1 MSINILGLNHKTAP
15 IDIRE
20 KIVFN
25 HAEVPLT
32 LKKLKNIEGV
42 NEVVLL
48 STCNRTEIYTEND
61 KDNQKVINW
70 LNNNQTSVKDY
81 LPYTYTYEGEEA
93 IKHLFHVASGMDS
106 MVIGETEILG
116 QVKDAYR
123 IANEHK
129 SINSSLKR
137 LFEFAFSVAK
147 EVRTN
152 TEIGSNPITFMF
164 TSITLIKKIYTSIEN
179 LRALVVGSGDMT
191 NLAIKYLQSNK
202 INQITLTSRKV
213 DKGKTIAE
221 ENNCRFNRL
230 QDLGNIISNHDIII
244 TCTSSSLPIIG
255 KGMVE
260 SSLSKRTNNPITIID
275 LGVPR
280 DVESEIKEIDGI
292 YLYTID
298 DLGKVIENNYK
309 IRREALAQAEK
320 IIDYKIIEFRNWLA
334 NKKSDTLIKSYRDY
348 VDDIT
353 DGAIIKT
360 KKMIDNGK
368 DINEALLYLATT
380 LKNKLTHET
389 TSKLKEVFPLLDESK
404 SLKIKKIFKKL
415 DES

>member
-15 IDIRE
+15 INIRE
-20 KIVFN
+20 KVVFN
-25 HAEVPLT
+25 REEVPLT
-32 LKKLKNIEGV
+32 LKRLKNIEGV

-61 KDNQKVINW
+61 SDNEKVISWFNS
-70 LNNNQTSVKDY
+70 NQTSVKDY
-81 LPYTYTYEGEEA
+81 LPYTYTYSNEDA

-116 QVKDAYR
+116 QVKDAYKL
-123 IANEHK
+123 ANENK

-164 TSITLIKKIYTSIEN
+164 TSITLIKKIFTSIQE
-179 LRALVVGSGDMT
+179 LKALVIGSGDMIS
-191 NLAIKYLQSNK
+191 LAIKYLQSNK
-202 INQITLTSRKV
+202 INQITLTSRNSE
-213 DKGKTIAE
+213 KGKDLAD

-230 QDLGNIISNHDIII
+230 QDIGSIIADHDIII
-244 TCTSSSLPIIG
+244 TSTSSSLPIIG
-255 KGMVE
+255 KGMIE
-260 SSLSKRTNNPITIID
+260 SSLKKRANRPIAIID

-309 IRREALAQAEK
+309 IRRQALTQAEK
-320 IIDYKIIEFRNWLA
+320 IIGYKIIEFKNWLT
-334 NKKSDTLIKSYRDY
+334 NKKSDVLIKSYREY

-353 DGAIIKT
+353 DGAVIKT
-360 KKMIDNGK
+360 KKMIDNGE
-368 DINEALLYLATT
+368 DVNEALLYLAGT

-389 TSKLKEVFPLLDESK
+389 TSKLKEIFPFLDESQA
-404 SLKIKKIFKKL
+404 LKIRETFKKK
-415 DES
+415 

>member
-1 MSINILGLNHKTAP
+1 
-15 IDIRE
+15 
-20 KIVFN
+20 
-25 HAEVPLT
+25 
-32 LKKLKNIEGV
+32 
-42 NEVVLL
+42 
-48 STCNRTEIYTEND
+48 
-61 KDNQKVINW
+61 
-70 LNNNQTSVKDY
+70 
-81 LPYTYTYEGEEA
+81 
-93 IKHLFHVASGMDS
+93 
-106 MVIGETEILG
+106 
-116 QVKDAYR
+116 
-123 IANEHK
+123 
-129 SINSSLKR
+129 
-137 LFEFAFSVAK
+137 
-147 EVRTN
+147 
-152 TEIGSNPITFMF
+152 
-164 TSITLIKKIYTSIEN
+164 
-179 LRALVVGSGDMT
+179 
-191 NLAIKYLQSNK
+191 
-202 INQITLTSRKV
+202 
-213 DKGKTIAE
+213 
-221 ENNCRFNRL
+221 
-230 QDLGNIISNHDIII
+230 
-244 TCTSSSLPIIG
+244 
-255 KGMVE
+255 MVE

-309 IRREALAQAEK
+309 IRQEALAQAEK

>member
-15 IDIRE
+15 INIRE
-20 KIVFN
+20 KVVFN
-25 HAEVPLT
+25 REEVPLT
-32 LKKLKNIEGV
+32 LKRLKNIEGV

-61 KDNQKVINW
+61 SDNEKVISWFNS
-70 LNNNQTSVKDY
+70 NQTSVKDY
-81 LPYTYTYEGEEA
+81 LPYTYTYSNEDA

-116 QVKDAYR
+116 QVKDAYKL
-123 IANEHK
+123 ANENK

-164 TSITLIKKIYTSIEN
+164 TSITLIKKIFTSIQE
-179 LRALVVGSGDMT
+179 LKALVIGSGDMIS
-191 NLAIKYLQSNK
+191 LAIKYLQSNK
-202 INQITLTSRKV
+202 INQITLTSRNSE
-213 DKGKTIAE
+213 KGKDLAD

-230 QDLGNIISNHDIII
+230 QDIGSVIADHDIII
-244 TCTSSSLPIIG
+244 TSTSSSLPIIG
-255 KGMVE
+255 KGMIE
-260 SSLSKRTNNPITIID
+260 SSLRKRANHPIVIID

-292 YLYTID
+292 FLYTID

-309 IRREALAQAEK
+309 IRRQALTQAEK
-320 IIDYKIIEFRNWLA
+320 IIGYKIIEFKNWLT
-334 NKKSDTLIKSYRDY
+334 NKKSDVLIKSYREY

-353 DGAIIKT
+353 DGAVIKT
-360 KKMIDNGK
+360 KKMIDNGE
-368 DINEALLYLATT
+368 DVNEALLYLAGT

-389 TSKLKEVFPLLDESK
+389 TSKLKEIFPFLDESQA
-404 SLKIKKIFKKL
+404 LKIRETFKK
-415 DES
+415 SK

>member
-15 IDIRE
+15 INIRE
-20 KIVFN
+20 KVVFN
-25 HAEVPLT
+25 REEVPLT
-32 LKKLKNIEGV
+32 LKRLKNIEGV

-61 KDNQKVINW
+61 SDNEKVISWFNS
-70 LNNNQTSVKDY
+70 NQTSVKDY
-81 LPYTYTYEGEEA
+81 LPYTYTYSNEDA

-116 QVKDAYR
+116 QVKDAYKL
-123 IANEHK
+123 ANENK

-164 TSITLIKKIYTSIEN
+164 TSITLIKKIFTSIQE
-179 LRALVVGSGDMT
+179 LKALVIGSGDMIS
-191 NLAIKYLQSNK
+191 LAIKYLQSNK
-202 INQITLTSRKV
+202 INQITLTSRNSE
-213 DKGKTIAE
+213 KGKDLAD

-230 QDLGNIISNHDIII
+230 QDIGSVIADHDIII
-244 TCTSSSLPIIG
+244 TSTSSSLPIIG
-255 KGMVE
+255 KGMIE
-260 SSLSKRTNNPITIID
+260 SSLRKRANHPIVIID

-309 IRREALAQAEK
+309 IRRQALTQAEK
-320 IIDYKIIEFRNWLA
+320 IIGYKIIEFRNWLT
-334 NKKSDTLIKSYRDY
+334 NKKSDVLIKSYREY

-353 DGAIIKT
+353 DGAVIKT
-360 KKMIDNGK
+360 KKMIDDGE
-368 DINEALLYLATT
+368 DVNEALLYLAGT

-389 TSKLKEVFPLLDESK
+389 TSKLKEIFPFLDESQA
-404 SLKIKKIFKKL
+404 LKIRETFKKK
-415 DES
+415 

>member
-15 IDIRE
+15 INIRE
-20 KIVFN
+20 KVVFN
-25 HAEVPLT
+25 REEVPLT
-32 LKKLKNIEGV
+32 LKRLKNIEGV

-61 KDNQKVINW
+61 SDNEKVISWFNS
-70 LNNNQTSVKDY
+70 NQTSVKDY
-81 LPYTYTYEGEEA
+81 LPYTYTYSNEDA

-116 QVKDAYR
+116 QVKDAYKL
-123 IANEHK
+123 ANENK

-164 TSITLIKKIYTSIEN
+164 TSITLIKKIFTSIQE
-179 LRALVVGSGDMT
+179 LKALVIGSGDMIS
-191 NLAIKYLQSNK
+191 LAIKYLQSNK
-202 INQITLTSRKV
+202 INQITLTSRNSE
-213 DKGKTIAE
+213 KGKDLAD

-230 QDLGNIISNHDIII
+230 QDIGSVIADHDIII
-244 TCTSSSLPIIG
+244 TSTSSSLPIIG
-255 KGMVE
+255 KGMIE
-260 SSLSKRTNNPITIID
+260 SSLKKRANRPIAIID

-292 YLYTID
+292 FLYTID

-309 IRREALAQAEK
+309 IRRQALTQAEK
-320 IIDYKIIEFRNWLA
+320 IIGYKIIEFKNWLT
-334 NKKSDTLIKSYRDY
+334 NKKSDVLIKSYREY

-353 DGAIIKT
+353 DGAVIKT
-360 KKMIDNGK
+360 KKMIDNGE
-368 DINEALLYLATT
+368 DVNEALLYLAGT

-389 TSKLKEVFPLLDESK
+389 TSKLKEIFPFLDESQA
-404 SLKIKKIFKKL
+404 LKIRETFKK
-415 DES
+415 SK

>member
-202 INQITLTSRKV
+202 INQITLTSRKI

-221 ENNCRFNRL
+221 ENNCHFNRL

-334 NKKSDTLIKSYRDY
+334 NKKSDNLIKSYRDY

>member
-221 ENNCRFNRL
+221 ENNCHFNRL

>member
-1 MSINILGLNHKTAP
+1 MPINILGLNHKTAP

-20 KIVFN
+20 KVVFN

-70 LNNNQTSVKDY
+70 LNNNQASVKDY
-81 LPYTYTYEGEEA
+81 LPYTYLYEGEDA
-93 IKHLFHVASGMDS
+93 IKHLFNVASGMDS

-123 IANEHK
+123 LANENK

-179 LRALVVGSGDMT
+179 LRALVVGSGEMT

-213 DKGKTIAE
+213 DKGKTIADQ
-221 ENNCRFNRL
+221 NNCNFNRL
-230 QDLGNIISNHDIII
+230 QDLASIISNHDIII

-255 KGMVE
+255 KGMIE
-260 SSLSKRTNNPITIID
+260 SSLSKRKNSPITIID

-280 DVESEIKEIDGI
+280 DVEAEIKEIDGI

-309 IRREALAQAEK
+309 IRRQALTQAEK
-320 IIDYKIIEFRNWLA
+320 IIDYKIIEFKNWLA
-334 NKKSDTLIKSYRDY
+334 NKKSDTLVKSYRDY

-353 DGAIIKT
+353 DGAIIKA
-360 KKMIDNGK
+360 KKMIADGK
-368 DINEALLYLATT
+368 DTDEVLLYLATT

-389 TSKLKEVFPLLDESK
+389 TSKLKEVFPLLDDQK
-404 SLKIKKIFKKL
+404 TLQIKNIFKKL

>member
-15 IDIRE
+15 INIRE
-20 KIVFN
+20 KVVFN
-25 HAEVPLT
+25 REEVPLT
-32 LKKLKNIEGV
+32 LKRLKNIEGV

-61 KDNQKVINW
+61 SDNEKVISWFNS
-70 LNNNQTSVKDY
+70 NQTSVKDY
-81 LPYTYTYEGEEA
+81 LPYTYTYSNEDA

-116 QVKDAYR
+116 QVKDAYKL
-123 IANEHK
+123 ANENK

-164 TSITLIKKIYTSIEN
+164 TSITLIKKIFTSIQE
-179 LRALVVGSGDMT
+179 LKALVIGSGDMIS
-191 NLAIKYLQSNK
+191 LAIKYLQSNK
-202 INQITLTSRKV
+202 INQITLTSRNSE
-213 DKGKTIAE
+213 KGKDLAD

-230 QDLGNIISNHDIII
+230 QDIGSVIADHDIII
-244 TCTSSSLPIIG
+244 TSTSSSLPIIG
-255 KGMVE
+255 KGMIE
-260 SSLSKRTNNPITIID
+260 SSLKKRANRPIAIID

-292 YLYTID
+292 FLYTID

-309 IRREALAQAEK
+309 IRRQALTQAEK
-320 IIDYKIIEFRNWLA
+320 IIGYKIIEFKNWLT
-334 NKKSDTLIKSYRDY
+334 NKKSDVLIKSYREY

-353 DGAIIKT
+353 DGAVIKT
-360 KKMIDNGK
+360 KKMIDNGE
-368 DINEALLYLATT
+368 DVNEALLYLAGT

-389 TSKLKEVFPLLDESK
+389 TSKLKEIFPFLDESQA
-404 SLKIKKIFKKL
+404 LKIRETFKKK
-415 DES
+415 

>member
-15 IDIRE
+15 INIRE
-20 KIVFN
+20 KVVFN
-25 HAEVPLT
+25 REEVPLT
-32 LKKLKNIEGV
+32 LKRLKNIEGV

-61 KDNQKVINW
+61 SDNEKVISWFNS
-70 LNNNQTSVKDY
+70 NQTSVKDY
-81 LPYTYTYEGEEA
+81 LPYTYTYSNEDA

-116 QVKDAYR
+116 QVKDAYKL
-123 IANEHK
+123 ANENK

-164 TSITLIKKIYTSIEN
+164 TSITLIKKIFTSIQE
-179 LRALVVGSGDMT
+179 LKALVIGSGDMIS
-191 NLAIKYLQSNK
+191 LAIKYLQSNK
-202 INQITLTSRKV
+202 INQITLTSRNSE
-213 DKGKTIAE
+213 KGKDLAD

-230 QDLGNIISNHDIII
+230 QDIGSVIADHDIII
-244 TCTSSSLPIIG
+244 TSTSSSLPIIG
-255 KGMVE
+255 KGMIE
-260 SSLSKRTNNPITIID
+260 SSLRKRANHPIVIID

-309 IRREALAQAEK
+309 IRRQALAQAEK
-320 IIDYKIIEFRNWLA
+320 IIGYKIIEFRNWLT
-334 NKKSDTLIKSYRDY
+334 NKKSDVLIKSYREY

-353 DGAIIKT
+353 DGAVIKT
-360 KKMIDNGK
+360 KKMIDNGE
-368 DINEALLYLATT
+368 DVNEALLYLAGT

-389 TSKLKEVFPLLDESK
+389 TSKLKEIFPFLDESQA
-404 SLKIKKIFKKL
+404 LKIRETFKKK
-415 DES
+415 

>member
-15 IDIRE
+15 INIRE
-20 KIVFN
+20 KVVFN
-25 HAEVPLT
+25 REEVPLT
-32 LKKLKNIEGV
+32 LKRLKNIEGV

-61 KDNQKVINW
+61 SDNEKVISWFNS
-70 LNNNQTSVKDY
+70 NQTSVKDY
-81 LPYTYTYEGEEA
+81 LPYTYTYSNEDA

-116 QVKDAYR
+116 QVKDAYKL
-123 IANEHK
+123 ANENK

-164 TSITLIKKIYTSIEN
+164 TSITLIKKIFTSIQE
-179 LRALVVGSGDMT
+179 LKALVIGSGDMIS
-191 NLAIKYLQSNK
+191 LAIKYLQSNK
-202 INQITLTSRKV
+202 INQITLTSRNSE
-213 DKGKTIAE
+213 KGKDLAD

-230 QDLGNIISNHDIII
+230 QDIGSVIADHDIII
-244 TCTSSSLPIIG
+244 TSTSSSLPIIG
-255 KGMVE
+255 KGMIE
-260 SSLSKRTNNPITIID
+260 SSLRKRANHPIVIID

-309 IRREALAQAEK
+309 IRRQALTQAEK
-320 IIDYKIIEFRNWLA
+320 IIGYKIIEFKNWLT
-334 NKKSDTLIKSYRDY
+334 NKKSDVLIKSYREY

-353 DGAIIKT
+353 DGAVIKT
-360 KKMIDNGK
+360 KKMIDDGE
-368 DINEALLYLATT
+368 DVNEALLYLAGT

-389 TSKLKEVFPLLDESK
+389 TSKLKEIFPFLDESQA
-404 SLKIKKIFKKL
+404 LKIRETFKKK
-415 DES
+415 

>member
-25 HAEVPLT
+25 RDEVPLT

-61 KDNQKVINW
+61 NDNERIIHW
-70 LNNNQTSVKDY
+70 LNNSQNSVKDY
-81 LPYTYTYEGEEA
+81 LPYTYTYTEEDA

-106 MVIGETEILG
+106 MVIGETEIFG
-116 QVKDAYR
+116 QVKDAYKL
-123 IANEHK
+123 ANENK

-147 EVRTN
+147 EVRAN

-164 TSITLIKKIYTSIEN
+164 TSITLIKKIFTSIQDK
-179 LRALVVGSGDMT
+179 RALLVGSGEII
-191 NLAIKYLQSNK
+191 NLAIKYLQSNR
-202 INQITLTSRKV
+202 INQITLTSR
-213 DKGKTIAE
+213 DAEKGKVIAD

-230 QDLGNIISNHDIII
+230 QDIGNTISDHDIVI
-244 TCTSSSLPIIG
+244 TSTSSSLPIIG
-255 KGMVE
+255 KGMIE
-260 SSLSKRTNNPITIID
+260 SSLKKRTNKPIVIID

-280 DVESEIKEIDGI
+280 DVESEIKEIDGV

-309 IRREALAQAEK
+309 IRQQAVTQAEK
-320 IIDYKIIEFRNWLA
+320 IISYKIIEFKNWLS
-334 NKKSDTLIKSYRDY
+334 NKKSDTLIKSYREY
-348 VDDIT
+348 VDDIA
-353 DGAIIKT
+353 DGAVIKT
-360 KKMIDNGK
+360 KKMIDNGE
-368 DINEALLYLATT
+368 DINEALLYLATS
-380 LKNKLTHET
+380 LKNKFTHET
-389 TSKLKEVFPLLDESK
+389 TAKLKEIFPLLDESK
-404 SLKIKKIFKKL
+404 TLKIREIFKKNK
-415 DES
+415 

>member
-1 MSINILGLNHKTAP
+1 M
-15 IDIRE
+15 
-20 KIVFN
+20 
-25 HAEVPLT
+25 
-32 LKKLKNIEGV
+32 
-42 NEVVLL
+42 
-48 STCNRTEIYTEND
+48 
-61 KDNQKVINW
+61 
-70 LNNNQTSVKDY
+70 KDY
-81 LPYTYTYEGEEA
+81 LPYTYAYKDEEA

-221 ENNCRFNRL
+221 ENNCHFNRL

>member
-221 ENNCRFNRL
+221 ENNCHFNRL

-334 NKKSDTLIKSYRDY
+334 NRKSDTLIKSYRDY

>member
-15 IDIRE
+15 INIRE
-20 KIVFN
+20 KVVFN
-25 HAEVPLT
+25 REEVPLT
-32 LKKLKNIEGV
+32 LKRLKNIEGV

-61 KDNQKVINW
+61 SDNEKVISWFNS
-70 LNNNQTSVKDY
+70 NQTSVKDY
-81 LPYTYTYEGEEA
+81 LPYTYTYSNEDA

-116 QVKDAYR
+116 QVKDAYKL
-123 IANEHK
+123 ANENK

-164 TSITLIKKIYTSIEN
+164 TSITLIKKIFTSIQE
-179 LRALVVGSGDMT
+179 LKALVIGSGDMIS
-191 NLAIKYLQSNK
+191 LAIKYLQSNK
-202 INQITLTSRKV
+202 INQITLTSRNSE
-213 DKGKTIAE
+213 KGKDLAD

-230 QDLGNIISNHDIII
+230 QDIGSVIADHDIII
-244 TCTSSSLPIIG
+244 TSTSSSLPIIG
-255 KGMVE
+255 KGMIE
-260 SSLSKRTNNPITIID
+260 SSLRKRANHPIVIID

-309 IRREALAQAEK
+309 IRRQALTQAEK
-320 IIDYKIIEFRNWLA
+320 IIGYKIIEFKNWLT
-334 NKKSDTLIKSYRDY
+334 NKKSDVLIKSYREY

-353 DGAIIKT
+353 DGAVIKT
-360 KKMIDNGK
+360 KKMIDNGE
-368 DINEALLYLATT
+368 DVNEALLYLAGT

-389 TSKLKEVFPLLDESK
+389 TSKLKEIFPFLDESQA
-404 SLKIKKIFKKL
+404 LKIRETFKKK
-415 DES
+415 

>member
-15 IDIRE
+15 INIRE
-20 KIVFN
+20 KVVFN
-25 HAEVPLT
+25 REEVPLT
-32 LKKLKNIEGV
+32 LKRLKNIEGV

-61 KDNQKVINW
+61 SDNEKVISWFNS
-70 LNNNQTSVKDY
+70 NQTSVKDY
-81 LPYTYTYEGEEA
+81 LPYTYTYSNEDA

-116 QVKDAYR
+116 QVKDAYKL
-123 IANEHK
+123 ANENK

-164 TSITLIKKIYTSIEN
+164 TSITLIKKIFTSIQE
-179 LRALVVGSGDMT
+179 LKALIIGSGDMIS
-191 NLAIKYLQSNK
+191 LAIKYLQSNK
-202 INQITLTSRKV
+202 INQITLTSRNSE
-213 DKGKTIAE
+213 KGKNLAD

-230 QDLGNIISNHDIII
+230 QDIGSIIADHDIII
-244 TCTSSSLPIIG
+244 TSTSSSLPIIG
-255 KGMVE
+255 KGMIE
-260 SSLSKRTNNPITIID
+260 SSLRKRANRPIAIID

-309 IRREALAQAEK
+309 IRRQALTQAEK
-320 IIDYKIIEFRNWLA
+320 IIGYKIIEFKNWLT
-334 NKKSDTLIKSYRDY
+334 NKKSDVLIKSYREY

-353 DGAIIKT
+353 DGAVIKT
-360 KKMIDNGK
+360 KKMIDNGE
-368 DINEALLYLATT
+368 DVNEALLYLAGT

-389 TSKLKEVFPLLDESK
+389 TSKLKEIFPFLDESQA
-404 SLKIKKIFKKL
+404 LKIRETFKK
-415 DES
+415 SK

>member
-15 IDIRE
+15 INIRE
-20 KIVFN
+20 KVVFN
-25 HAEVPLT
+25 REEVPLT
-32 LKKLKNIEGV
+32 LKRLKNIEGV

-61 KDNQKVINW
+61 SDNEKVISWFNS
-70 LNNNQTSVKDY
+70 NQTSVKDY
-81 LPYTYTYEGEEA
+81 LPYTYTYSNEDA

-116 QVKDAYR
+116 QVKDAYKL
-123 IANEHK
+123 ANENK

-164 TSITLIKKIYTSIEN
+164 TSITLIKKIFTSIQE
-179 LRALVVGSGDMT
+179 LKALVIGSGDMIS
-191 NLAIKYLQSNK
+191 LAIKYLQSNK
-202 INQITLTSRKV
+202 INQITLTSRNSE
-213 DKGKTIAE
+213 KGKDLAD

-230 QDLGNIISNHDIII
+230 QDIGSIIADHDIII
-244 TCTSSSLPIIG
+244 TSTSSSLPIIG
-255 KGMVE
+255 KGMIE
-260 SSLSKRTNNPITIID
+260 SSLKKRANRPIAIID

-292 YLYTID
+292 FLYTID

-309 IRREALAQAEK
+309 IRRQALTQAEK
-320 IIDYKIIEFRNWLA
+320 IIGYKIIEFKNWLT
-334 NKKSDTLIKSYRDY
+334 NKKSDVLIKSYREY

-353 DGAIIKT
+353 DGAVIKT
-360 KKMIDNGK
+360 KKMIDNGE
-368 DINEALLYLATT
+368 DVNEALLYLAGT

-389 TSKLKEVFPLLDESK
+389 TSKLKEIFPFLDESQA
-404 SLKIKKIFKKL
+404 LKIRETFKK
-415 DES
+415 SK

>member
-15 IDIRE
+15 INIRE
-20 KIVFN
+20 KVVFN
-25 HAEVPLT
+25 REEVPLT
-32 LKKLKNIEGV
+32 LKRLKNIEGV

-61 KDNQKVINW
+61 SDNEKVISWFNS
-70 LNNNQTSVKDY
+70 NQTSVKDY
-81 LPYTYTYEGEEA
+81 LPYTYTYSNEDA

-116 QVKDAYR
+116 QVKDAYKL
-123 IANEHK
+123 ANENK

-164 TSITLIKKIYTSIEN
+164 TSITLIKKIFTSIQE
-179 LRALVVGSGDMT
+179 LKALVIGSGDMIS
-191 NLAIKYLQSNK
+191 LAIKYLQSNK
-202 INQITLTSRKV
+202 INQITLTSRNSE
-213 DKGKTIAE
+213 KGKDLAD

-230 QDLGNIISNHDIII
+230 QDIGSIIADHDIII
-244 TCTSSSLPIIG
+244 TSTSSSLPIIG
-255 KGMVE
+255 KGMIE
-260 SSLSKRTNNPITIID
+260 SSLKKRANRPIAIID

-292 YLYTID
+292 FLYTID

-309 IRREALAQAEK
+309 IRRQALTQAEK
-320 IIDYKIIEFRNWLA
+320 IIGYKIIEFKNWLT
-334 NKKSDTLIKSYRDY
+334 NKKSDVLIKSYREY

-353 DGAIIKT
+353 DGAVIKT
-360 KKMIDNGK
+360 KKMIDNGE
-368 DINEALLYLATT
+368 DVNEALLYLAGT

-389 TSKLKEVFPLLDESK
+389 TSKLKEIFPFLDESQA
-404 SLKIKKIFKKL
+404 LKIRETFKKK
-415 DES
+415 

>member
-25 HAEVPLT
+25 HTEVPLT

-221 ENNCRFNRL
+221 ENNCHFNRL

-334 NKKSDTLIKSYRDY
+334 NKKSDNLIKSYRDY

>member
-15 IDIRE
+15 INIRE
-20 KIVFN
+20 KVVFN
-25 HAEVPLT
+25 REEVPLT
-32 LKKLKNIEGV
+32 LKRLKNIEGV

-61 KDNQKVINW
+61 NDNEKVISWFNS
-70 LNNNQTSVKDY
+70 NQTSVKDY
-81 LPYTYTYEGEEA
+81 LPYTYTYSNEDA

-116 QVKDAYR
+116 QVKDAYKL
-123 IANEHK
+123 ANENK

-164 TSITLIKKIYTSIEN
+164 TSITLIKKIFTSIQE
-179 LRALVVGSGDMT
+179 LKALIIGSGDMIS
-191 NLAIKYLQSNK
+191 LAIKYLQSNK
-202 INQITLTSRKV
+202 INQITLTSRNSE
-213 DKGKTIAE
+213 KGKNLAD

-230 QDLGNIISNHDIII
+230 QDIGSIIADHDIII
-244 TCTSSSLPIIG
+244 TSTSSSLPIIG
-255 KGMVE
+255 KGMIE
-260 SSLSKRTNNPITIID
+260 SSLRKRANRPIAIID

-292 YLYTID
+292 FLYTID

-309 IRREALAQAEK
+309 IRRQALTQAEK
-320 IIDYKIIEFRNWLA
+320 IIGYKIIEFKNWLT
-334 NKKSDTLIKSYRDY
+334 NKKSDVLIKSYREY

-353 DGAIIKT
+353 DGAVIKT
-360 KKMIDNGK
+360 KKMIDNGE
-368 DINEALLYLATT
+368 DVNEALLYLAGT

-389 TSKLKEVFPLLDESK
+389 TSKLKEIFPFLDESQA
-404 SLKIKKIFKKL
+404 LKIRETFKKK
-415 DES
+415 

>member
-202 INQITLTSRKV
+202 INQITLTSRKI

-221 ENNCRFNRL
+221 ENNCHFNRL